1 MLNSSNPQISDE
13 NGNNSWNGTDRRFV
27 TLHTVSFPRNIMEE
41 CPAQGGSV
49 ACEESGSGFSSC
61 GTGGEGEEL
70 PVAES
75 VEERCGQHH
84 ENTEMHGSVPNGN
97 ESCCNDGNGHESSG
111 AESHGSMSNTRST
124 CTSLRCG
131 LDKEGTKSRKS
142 LLGLS
147 PSGSNSIESEQ
158 ELHNAGG
165 SSDLLDRNLAHRE
178 MMLTLQEMKKRLPS
192 EKRGNWRSSTI
203 DTLNYALKC
212 VKQVQANSEYYQLLM
227 RDSGMPLVD
236 PSLYTVKELET
247 MSSEHKLKN
256 TDTFMVVFSLL
267 TGKIVFLSEQ
277 ASSILGCRRKL
288 LDSKFVELLAPQ
300 DVGVF
305 YKHTIQAKLPLWNMG
320 TNTTTSLFEYI
331 HVKSFFCRISKD
343 PDDEVRYC
351 PFRITPYHLK
361 VRSAETTEGQPCC
374 LALAEKIHSGYEAP
388 RIPLEKRIF
397 TTIHTPGCVF
407 LEVDD
412 RAVPLLGYLPQD
424 LIGTSVLAYLHPE
437 DRPLMPAMHHKILK
451 HAGQPP
457 FEYSPIRFCT
467 QNGDYITLDTSWSSF
482 VNPWSR
488 KVAFIIGRHKVRTG
502 PLNEDVFA
510 TCSKEDLASVN
521 EEIKTL
527 QGQIYKVLLQ
537 PVYNKGSSGYG
548 SLGSNGSHEHYISIA
563 SSSDSNGNCMEELQ
577 REPMTLQQICADV
590 NRIKNLGQQVYIA
603 SKSKMRGKRLD
614 SAAGQNVDS
623 YYPQTLGK
631 AEVKG
636 QATFH
641 NALGK
646 ERYIPSYQQ
655 INCVDSIIRY
665 LESCNMLDLKRK
677 CKTSSNTTSSS
688 SEEENVN
695 QTAQEGMQTA
705 EVRAPTCP
713 VPVGSGVVT
722 DVQTTAAI
730 VGAPLRDLTLC
741 TKAMSVVSV
750 TSQCS
755 YSSTIV
761 HVPQPESEA
770 TALEEAIVSSEPVGP
785 CVTPSEEF
793 WKVGLT
799 KEVLCAH
806 TEKEEQEY
814 VNKFR
819 QHILR
824 SPCSS
829 YLQQQS
835 KRDSHDQGFHSSRQT
850 GPAGWRKTKP
860 GKPKHKRQKPLESSD
875 STSSRLNFPPR
886 QRKAAPTRPC
896 CPPSEGSHTSP
907 SSMGF
912 PAPLMLPFQT
922 AYSMPGFP
930 VPVAGASMLGDQAA
944 VSSGP
949 EPTPQPTMMY
959 GIQPAP
965 PYPAPYMAPMMVFLP
980 PMYPQMNL
988 QVAQPSFVPGQL
1000 PCVSSPYPFGI
1011 TPVTG
1016 VPLLPPVLQEPPE
1029 PPSRSSTPASASG
1042 QQAVES
1048 ERPPLFANS
1057 RSSSPLQL
1065 ILLQEELLKAAEQQE
1080 GAERE
1085 SLEEL
1090 NCDAAAVESGNQDN
1104 QSTSSELLD
1113 LLLHEDS
1120 QSGTGSATSGSRSAE
1135 SSGSNGS
1142 RSNRISGSGTE
1153 SSNSLEYFASNDSS
1167 DTSQKEKKSSEAK
1180 GEDKVFKKCMGSSIW
1195 TMIESTP
1202 EAVMMTYQIPARDQ
1216 KTVLKEDLEK
1226 LLAMQTMQPCFTEN
1240 QKKELA
1246 EVHPW
1251 ILKHVVPK
1259 ERDMQSCIACDK
1271 LVVGSVASP
1280 SHLESSEAE
1289 GTSASYPWEEHTQQS
1304 AGGTSPRKHSAT

>member
-1 MLNSSNPQISDE
+1 
-13 NGNNSWNGTDRRFV
+13 
-27 TLHTVSFPRNIMEE
+27 
-41 CPAQGGSV
+41 
-49 ACEESGSGFSSC
+49 
-61 GTGGEGEEL
+61 
-70 PVAES
+70 
-75 VEERCGQHH
+75 
-84 ENTEMHGSVPNGN
+84 GSVPNGN

-124 CTSLRCG
+124 CTSLRVSVSAS
-131 LDKEGTKSRKS
+131 ESVAEHS
-142 LLGLS
+142 AIPGLS

-165 SSDLLDRNLAHRE
+165 SSSQKKKKKKKKKE

-331 HVKSFFCRISKD
+331 HVKSFFCRIRGSKD

-577 REPMTLQQICADV
+577 REPPSTWRSFQSFCSGMDLYKRQSNLQ
-590 NRIKNLGQQVYIA
+590 
-603 SKSKMRGKRLD
+603 SKLPSSFWSPDR
-614 SAAGQNVDS
+614 AATGQNVDS

-705 EVRAPTCP
+705 EVSLLSRSLSVSGAVRAPTCP

-761 HVPQPESEA
+761 HVPQPESDVEIDKSVEA

-835 KRDSHDQGFHSSRQT
+835 GPFLKKKKKMKPQFRSIQT

-1090 NCDAAAVESGNQDN
+1090 NCCLVFIYEAGPCPRTAEAVCKCVDTDAAAVESGNQDN

-1142 RSNRISGSGTE
+1142 RSNRISGSGTDTHTTSE